1 MAVFLGSGG
10 QAGVHKADLG
20 PALSSWTW
28 RLPSTLGAKYCLGM
42 YFWYE
47 IWKGACA
54 CAFRQEEVR
63 ERSLFTLLPQ
73 TWRPSSAK
81 ETAAFSPS
89 LILLCL
95 WMMCGDMRHE
105 KSAHTCFERE
115 LRRYA
120 GYGKHEQRW
129 ECLCDLNERLVTRT
143 AFHSPPLTRSHS
155 SKRKTNMNKPNP
167 PDRTWYVRTV
177 CYKEQKTRVL
187 FSEISFHWWSSSV
200 CALNNVIFNKVNING
215 LFSSAQ
221 PWCPKDMFN
230 YSQAL
235 GG

>member
-10 QAGVHKADLG
+10 QAGVHEADLG

-28 RLPSTLGAKYCLGM
+28 RLPSTLGVKYCLGM
-42 YFWYE
+42 YFWYD

-89 LILLCL
+89 LILLCI

-115 LRRYA
+115 LWRYA

-129 ECLCDLNERLVTRT
+129 ECLCDLNERLITRT
-143 AFHSPPLTRSHS
+143 AFHSPHWPDHIHQRGKQIWINQIHRIELDMYAQCAIKSRKLECCFQRSAFIDG
-155 SKRKTNMNKPNP
+155 PA
-167 PDRTWYVRTV
+167 V
-177 CYKEQKTRVL
+177 
-187 FSEISFHWWSSSV
+187 FAHW
-200 CALNNVIFNKVNING
+200 I
-215 LFSSAQ
+215 
-221 PWCPKDMFN
+221 M
-230 YSQAL
+230 
-235 GG
+235 